1 MWEYITYGWGEFLL
15 HIFKRHVGK
24 LLLTLS
30 LSFGT
35 ANEMH
40 CLIFEQDA
48 DLHAQ
53 IRTSY
58 GYMGACGVR
67 LPMWGPV
74 RQS

>member
-1 MWEYITYGWGEFLL
+1 MWEYITYGWCEFLL
-15 HIFKRHVGK
+15 HVFERHVGK

-30 LSFGT
+30 LRSDT
-35 ANEMH
+35 AKATR
-40 CLIFEQDA
+40 CLMFEQDVKV
-48 DLHAQ
+48 HAQ

-58 GYMGACGVR
+58 GYMGACGVM